1 MTTAELDRNAVRREL
16 EEVLKSVGFARNER
30 LSCFL
35 RFLVER
41 HLEGRDHE
49 LKESVIGTEVFG
61 RKADYSPKS
70 DPIVRTEAR
79 RLRQRL
85 HQYYEGNGTKGA
97 VRIEL
102 PKGGYVPEI
111 HTAESEPIESASVQ
125 EKHLAQYAK
134 WRPVCLAC
142 AGFTVLAAVLGF
154 VGFESRT
161 GPRRYTRS
169 SAYVL
174 YLRALSLERRP
185 ALRGV
190 EDSLDLFQQAI
201 AKDPSFAP
209 GYAGIAA
216 AYAARLG
223 FEQFNDA
230 ERADMLAKGWRAAAR
245 AVHLDR
251 QLADGY
257 DALGMMQAWSAQ
269 WTLAERSFRRAIEL
283 DPLDPLWRDHFAG
296 FFLLPLGR
304 VEEAIAQLR
313 IAEELD
319 PNDRASH
326 FALVNPL
333 NAVGRFEEADSHCLR
348 AAENDQQTS
357 ACWSATL
364 LRQGRPDQAIRTVE
378 ASLDGHILE
387 PGAAQTLG
395 VAYAQA
401 GRLKDAER
409 MAALA
414 PRFTSKARIYAAL
427 GDKDRTFEA
436 LDHMVPF
443 GPVRIG
449 RDFLISPSFAFL
461 RGDPRLNELRR
472 KVGLP
477 E

>member
-1 MTTAELDRNAVRREL
+1 MTTAELDRNAIRREL

-97 VRIEL
+97 VRIDV
-102 PKGGYVPEI
+102 PRGGYVPEI

-125 EKHLAQYAK
+125 EKHLPQYAK
-134 WRPVCLAC
+134 WWPVVLAC
-142 AGFTVLAAVLGF
+142 AGLTVLAAVLGF
-154 VGFESRT
+154 AGFESRT
-161 GPRRYTRS
+161 GARRYNRS
-169 SAYVL
+169 AAYAL

-190 EDSLDLFQQAI
+190 EDSIDLCQQAI
-201 AKDPSFAP
+201 AQDQSFAP

-216 AYAARLG
+216 GYAARSG
-223 FEQFNDA
+223 FEQYNEA
-230 ERADMLAKGWRAAAR
+230 ERADMLAKGWFAAGK
-245 AVHLDR
+245 AVDLDPR
-251 QLADGY
+251 LADAF
-257 DALGMMQAWSAQ
+257 DALGMMQARAAQ
-269 WTLAERSFRRAIEL
+269 WTLAESSFRRAIEL
-283 DPLDPLWRDHFAG
+283 DPSEPLWHDHFAG

-304 VEEAIAQLR
+304 IEEAIAQLR
-313 IAEELD
+313 TAEGLD
-319 PNDRASH
+319 PDDHAAH
-326 FALVNPL
+326 FALINPL
-333 NAVGRFEEADSHCLR
+333 NAVGRFAEADSHCLR

-357 ACWSATL
+357 QCLSATL
-364 LRQGRPDQAIRTVE
+364 LRQQRPDQAIRTLE
-378 ASLDGHILE
+378 ASLDGHTLE
-387 PGAAQTLG
+387 PGAAQALG
-395 VAYAQA
+395 IAYAHA
-401 GRLKDAER
+401 GRREDAER

-414 PRFTSKARIYAAL
+414 PRFASKAQIYAAL
-427 GDKDRTFEA
+427 GDKDRTFDA

-443 GPVRIG
+443 GPTRIG
-449 RDFLISPSFAFL
+449 RDFLISPNFAFL
-461 RGDPRLNELRR
+461 HGDPRLNELRR
-472 KVGLP
+472 KAGLP